1 MKEDFFNTED
11 SSTLLGLAIG
21 FLVFNL
27 VFASSFSL
35 YMFFAKNKSETDEKC
50 TFYGIL
56 VL

>member
-1 MKEDFFNTED
+1 MKEDFFNTEN

-35 YMFFAKNKSETDEKC
+35 YMFFGKNESETDEKC
-50 TFYGIL
+50 AFYVIFAL
-56 VL
+56 